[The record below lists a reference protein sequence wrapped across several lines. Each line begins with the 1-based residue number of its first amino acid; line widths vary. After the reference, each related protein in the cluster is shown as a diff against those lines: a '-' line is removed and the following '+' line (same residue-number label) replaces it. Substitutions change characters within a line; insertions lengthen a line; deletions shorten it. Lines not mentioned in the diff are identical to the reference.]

1 VTKTGAMTATMG
13 GPYPGARPFRQAER
27 DRFFGRAPDS
37 SALADRWRST
47 RLTVGVGQAGN
58 GKTSL
63 LHAGVIPLVTD
74 GRSGVL
80 PPGRVSHGPTF
91 PSAALPEHN
100 PYTLAL
106 LRSWSPGEAATR
118 LVGLSVR
125 DFIRRRAA
133 RHTGVILAAIDQVEE
148 LLADS
153 GLRRAAARQFLG
165 QLAEAVRDE
174 PRLHLLL
181 LARDDALDLVCDRL
195 GDEGRYDIPALT
207 WQGAIEAV
215 REPAE
220 RAGRSF
226 ADDAAEQVI
235 AALRN
240 RHSARMVHAP
250 DDEIRP
256 TLLQV
261 ACARLWD
268 SLPSGLEVITVRE
281 VRKYGDA
288 GMALAAYCGSV
299 ISAVADDHDLPV
311 ARLRSWLLSSFVTE
325 FGTRGIMH
333 EGRDATGGMPNTVV
347 RALEDRHLLSVQ
359 MRSRVRW
366 YELQSD
372 CLIEPL
378 REAAE
383 QHPPFAQPQEYLPAA
398 GRALAMGDPD
408 LAERFVRQALRVS
421 RDADL
426 QMRAEAESLL
436 GNVAREREKPGEA
449 AVHHRRAAALFQA
462 AGNTES
468 VARQLAAVGQML
480 LAQGEVAEAVKQ
492 LSAAVDRL
500 PNDPLIQTELGLALW
515 QLGDGRGAVAV
526 LTAVLAVDGGN
537 PGALRA
543 RGEILAYLGEARDAM
558 LDLNRVTLHDQPA
571 TRAARGL
578 ALARLGDQSAASRE
592 IEGAIAE
599 APRNGPVLLYAA
611 QASMLGGDKANAE
624 KLARRAA
631 DAMDPA
637 LPPQHR
643 EEALAL
649 AGSMHRKPG

>member
-1 VTKTGAMTATMG
+1 MTTTMG
-13 GPYPGARPFRQAER
+13 GPYPGPRPFSQAER
-27 DRFFGRAPDS
+27 HRFFGRGPDT
-37 SALADRWRST
+37 SALADRWRSN

-63 LHAGVIPLVTD
+63 LHAGVLPLVAD
-74 GRSGVL
+74 GGSDVL
-80 PPGRVSHGPTF
+80 PPGRVSYGSAF

-106 LRSWSPGEAATR
+106 LRSWSPGETATR
-118 LVGLSVR
+118 LAGLSVR
-125 DFIRRRAA
+125 DFLRRRAEW
-133 RHTGVILAAIDQVEE
+133 HQGTILVAIDQVEE
-148 LLADS
+148 LLAES
-153 GLRRAAARQFLG
+153 VLRRMAARQFLG
-165 QLAEAVRDE
+165 ELAGAMRDV

-181 LARDDALDLVCDRL
+181 LARDDAFDLVCDGL

-207 WQGAIEAV
+207 RQGAIEAV
-215 REPAE
+215 REPAS

-226 ADDAAEQVI
+226 ADGAAEQMI
-235 AALRN
+235 AALQDRQG
-240 RHSARMVHAP
+240 ARGVTHRYAP
-250 DDEIRP
+250 DDQIRP

-261 ACARLWD
+261 VCARLWD
-268 SLPSGLEVITVRE
+268 SLPPGLDVITVRE
-281 VRKYGDA
+281 VRRYGDA
-288 GMALAAYCGSV
+288 GMALAAHCGSV
-299 ISAVADDHDLPV
+299 ISAVADDHEMPV

-325 FGTRGIMH
+325 HGTRGIVH
-333 EGRDATGGMPNTVV
+333 EGRDATAGMPNAVV

-383 QHPPFAQPQEYLPAA
+383 QHPPYAQPREYLQAA
-398 GRALAMGDPD
+398 GRALTMGDPD
-408 LAERFVRQALRVS
+408 LAERFARQALRVS
-421 RDADL
+421 PDADL
-426 QMRAEAESLL
+426 QVRAEAESLL
-436 GNVAREREKPGEA
+436 GNVAREREKPA
-449 AVHHRRAAALFQA
+449 DAVVHHRRAAALFQA

-468 VARQLAAVGQML
+468 VACQLAAVGQML
-480 LAQGEVAEAVKQ
+480 LAQGKVAEAVRQ

-500 PNDPLIQTELGLALW
+500 PNDPVTQTELGLALW

-537 PGALRA
+537 PAALRA

-558 LDLNRVTLHDQPA
+558 LDLDRVTLQNRPS

-578 ALARLGDQSAASRE
+578 ALARLGNQPAATRE
-592 IEGAIAE
+592 IEDAITE

-611 QASMLGGDKANAE
+611 RASVLGGDKANAE

-631 DAMDPA
+631 EAVDPA
-637 LPPQHR
+637 LPPQHL

-649 AGSMHRKPG
+649 AGRMHRRPD